1 MFRMSLKNVGSPGGE
16 VHGMSE
22 RHACRVVDHHWPINS
37 LSTILRNA
45 LSRTS
50 FPSQQKCQPRLR
62 FLFLFSLSEKGRW
75 KLRKSAA
82 SEVAFF
88 GANRPRRELHEW
100 KTPSTREDSRNQAK
114 AKRHLAPKKPLTMRE
129 IGSPI
134 RLATRQ
140 VRPGLPGQPLPARD
154 G

>member
-1 MFRMSLKNVGSPGGE
+1 MMFRMSLKNVGSPGGE

-22 RHACRVVDHHWPINS
+22 RHAYRVVDHHWPINS

-114 AKRHLAPKKPLTMRE
+114 GETTSGSKETTNDAGDRKPDPPCHST
-129 IGSPI
+129 GSA
-134 RLATRQ
+134 RFTRAT
-140 VRPGLPGQPLPARD
+140 PSSK
-154 G
+154 